1 MCRYKKNPQLQ
12 QHPRA
17 VQEVQT
23 NDLDQNTG
31 NYAIKN
37 KDVDIVNM
45 IRSLGLHEQCETKK
59 DNQLCQHLS
68 VQELC
73 IQHEPCNI
81 ECSTKPM
88 FNAPVTPV
96 DTNIVW
102 EDCQNIVELDIHV
115 ATVIYLYL
123 QLVI

>member
-1 MCRYKKNPQLQ
+1 MCRYKKNPQQ
-12 QHPRA
+12 QCQQCPRT

-31 NYAIKN
+31 NCDIKS
-37 KDVDIVNM
+37 KDVNIVNM
-45 IRSLGLHEQCETKK
+45 IRSLGLHEQRETKK

-73 IQHEPCNI
+73 IQSASCNA
-81 ECSTKPM
+81 ECNSKPV

-96 DTNIVW
+96 DTNIV
-102 EDCQNIVELDIHV
+102 
-115 ATVIYLYL
+115 
-123 QLVI
+123 